1 MRVLV
6 IQHDHISSPGLV
18 GERFQQRGWDVEAH
32 LIVGENDF
40 HAPGVQTELPDATR
54 FDAVIAMGAPWSTYD
69 HELIGSWVLPET
81 ELLRAADYAGVP
93 VLGICFG
100 GQLLASA
107 HGGTV
112 QTSVHPEVGWS
123 EVDSDDETV
132 VPAGAWFQWHYD
144 CWTMPPG
151 ADEVAWNLAGSQAF
165 VLRRNLAVQFH
176 PELTTDILLGW
187 LANGGTEQADAF
199 GHDPIELVN
208 RTRSL
213 EPDARERAHRLVDAF
228 LDRVATRPHPRD
240 PAGAGDARL
249 GPFDA

>member
-6 IQHDHISSPGLV
+6 VQHDHLSSPGFV
-18 GERFQQRGWDVEAH
+18 GERLEQRGWDVVTH

-40 HAPGVQTELPDATR
+40 HTPGVQTELPDATR

-69 HELIGSWVLPET
+69 DELIGSWVVPET
-81 ELLRAADYAGVP
+81 ELLRAADTEGVP

-112 QTSVHPEVGWS
+112 RASGLPEVGWFD
-123 EVDSDDETV
+123 VDSDDETL

-144 CWTMPPG
+144 CWTTPPG
-151 ADEVAWNLAGSQAF
+151 ADEVARNSAGSQAF

-187 LANGGTEQADAF
+187 LANGGTEKAAEF
-199 GHDPIELVN
+199 GHDPLELIN
-208 RTRSL
+208 MTRSL
-213 EPDARERAHRLVDAF
+213 EPDARRRAHRLADAF
-228 LDRVATRPHPRD
+228 LDRVATRPPDRTR
-240 PAGAGDARL
+240 AV
-249 GPFDA
+249 